1 MFGFLRQGIRKCAE
15 RALQLGGQ
23 VQHLEI
29 AKPATPGE
37 LSRLERR
44 LGMKVPPQLA
54 SLLRTFSKKV
64 LFIWQWDVPPEAR
77 KGLLDMDLLW
87 GEVSWDI
94 QDIRPVDPRDYWW
107 AEEILHGRAPGEWQG
122 KILLHTA
129 PDGDFIA
136 LGTEGRILGK
146 PVYLAHDGT
155 DPRDLV
161 LHRDLAGFMRAWS
174 RIGFLMINDFWGW
187 RKRTGKDDFDFGHY
201 DAIRNLMSCAKPG
214 LLARNPTP

>member
-1 MFGFLRQGIRKCAE
+1 MFRFLHQSIRRCAE
-15 RALQLGGQ
+15 KALDLGGQ

-29 AKPATPGE
+29 AKPATPAE
-37 LSRLERR
+37 MARLERR
-44 LGMKVPPQLA
+44 LKRKVPPQLG

-64 LFIWQWDVPPEAR
+64 LFIWQWDVPAEAR
-77 KGLLDMDLLW
+77 KKLMNMDLLW

-94 QDIRPVDPRDYWW
+94 QDIRVIDPRDYWW
-107 AEEILHGRAPGEWQG
+107 AEEIVEGHTGGEWLG

-129 PDGDFIA
+129 PDGDFVA

-161 LHRDLAGFMRAWS
+161 LHGDLLRFFREWS

-187 RKRTGKDDFDFGHY
+187 RKRTRKDEFDFAKY
-201 DAIRNLMSCAKPG
+201 AALRDFLSRNGSP
-214 LLARNPTP
+214 